1 MDNKDRNQ
9 ERSAG
14 THVRQGL
21 ACLCAG
27 LFLILLALVVTEHA
41 AGIDDPVRYFFYS
54 LRSEALTSVLIVLT
68 NAANKYVI
76 IGLCLLL
83 LILPQTRLS
92 FGVPLSAGALATM
105 LLNSGIKHLVCR
117 ERPDVL
123 HLVTETSWSFPSGH
137 SISSLFFYGM
147 ALWLVWHHVQR
158 LDHPVLPDGPIS
170 DPAPARLG
178 SAHLPAY
185 EKRTAWILTVLL
197 LIPMVTVGLTRI
209 YLGVHFPTDV
219 LAAWCLAGCAIFVE
233 AEIILALEHRDQN
246 STAPGSRSK

>member
-1 MDNKDRNQ
+1 MCMDNKDRKQ
-9 ERSAG
+9 VLPAG
-14 THVRQGL
+14 TRVRQGL

-41 AGIDDPVRYFFYS
+41 TGIDDPVRYFFYS
-54 LRSEALTSVLIVLT
+54 IRSEALTSVLIVLT

-147 ALWLVWHHVQR
+147 ALWLVWHNVQR
-158 LDHPVLPDGPIS
+158 LDS
-170 DPAPARLG
+170 PAPARIG
-178 SAHLPAY
+178 AARLPAY

-233 AEIILALEHRDQN
+233 AEIILALERRDQN

>member
-1 MDNKDRNQ
+1 MDMKDRNQ
-9 ERSAG
+9 ERSSG
-14 THVRQGL
+14 TRVRQGL

-27 LFLILLALVVTEHA
+27 LFFVLLALVVSGHA
-41 AGIDDPVRYFFYS
+41 AGIDDPIRYFFYS

-83 LILPQTRLS
+83 LIVPQTRLS

-105 LLNSGIKHLVCR
+105 LLNSGFKHLVCR

-137 SISSLFFYGM
+137 SITSLFFYGM
-147 ALWLVWHHVQR
+147 AIWLVWHNVQR
-158 LDHPVLPDGPIS
+158 LDRPPLPM
-170 DPAPARLG
+170 
-178 SAHLPAY
+178 Y

-219 LAAWCLAGCAIFVE
+219 FAAWCLAGCAIFIE
-233 AEIILALEHRDQN
+233 AEILLALERRGKIGSASQASGDQN
-246 STAPGSRSK
+246 RTAPGSRSK